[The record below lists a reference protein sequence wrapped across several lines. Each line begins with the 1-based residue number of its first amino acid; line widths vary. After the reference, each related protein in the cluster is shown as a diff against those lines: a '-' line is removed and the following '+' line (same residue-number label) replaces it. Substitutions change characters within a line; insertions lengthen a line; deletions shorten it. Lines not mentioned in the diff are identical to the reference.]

1 MKSIVRILIAVLA
14 IVTATLSLF
23 GCASVQR
30 KLLYF
35 PSHLDLSTGLTPWLH
50 KGEVIGFSREVPSPR
65 NIWFML
71 HGNGGQAAHRASA
84 LPCFSREDSVYIL
97 EYPGYGLRAGKPSMK
112 SINEAATAA
121 YNLLREK
128 FPTLPV
134 CVVGESLGSGPAC
147 FLASS
152 PRPPDKL
159 VLIVPYDE
167 LARVA
172 AERYPFLP
180 VRLILHDNWNNLVA
194 LATYRGPLEIYA
206 EKFDTSIPIAH
217 AKTLAASK
225 TQTIFHELAGEHNDW
240 STDSSV
246 QIRNP

>member
-1 MKSIVRILIAVLA
+1 MKSLARVLFAVLA
-14 IVTATLSLF
+14 IVAGGFSLF

-50 KGEVIGFSREVPSPR
+50 EGHIIGYAREVPSPK
-65 NIWFML
+65 IVWLML

-97 EYPGYGLRAGKPSMK
+97 EYPGYGLRNGTPSIK
-112 SINEAATAA
+112 SINEAAATA
-121 YNLLREK
+121 YDLLLK
-128 FPTLPV
+128 SFPNSPI
-134 CVVGESLGSGPAC
+134 CIVGESLGSGPAC
-147 FLASS
+147 FLASN
-152 PRPPDKL
+152 PRPPAKL

-172 AERYPFLP
+172 AEHYPFLP
-180 VRLILHDNWNNLVA
+180 VRLILHDNWNNLSA
-194 LATYRGPLEIYA
+194 LSNYRGPLEIYA
-206 EKFDTSIPIAH
+206 EKFDTVIPTAH
-217 AKTLAASK
+217 ARALAATK
-225 TQTIFHELAGEHNDW
+225 PQTIFHELIGGHNDW
-240 STDSSV
+240 TQDSAV